1 MKSIATAALGV
12 TAAAAI
18 ACSAAACSSS
28 GSPRN
33 ATSSAAGTSASSG
46 PTASATESA
55 PGGSQTGALLPNT
68 ALSRFLENV
77 IKGHFVGACR
87 VTAELK
93 NDGTLAPANPANCAA
108 ASTNPQVKATFT
120 KLRKS
125 VTPAGATGAIS
136 AVKVKVNGVSA
147 TGTSV
152 SVMPDQIIVNNTSL
166 QNILSANHA
175 AGIAS
180 FQIRK
185 IGNRWYVVTFL

>member
-1 MKSIATAALGV
+1 MKSIAMTALGV

-28 GSPRN
+28 PRN
-33 ATSSAAGTSASSG
+33 GTSSATGTSVSSG

-55 PGGSQTGALLPNT
+55 PGGSQTGALLPST
-68 ALSRFLENV
+68 ALSRFLVNV

-125 VTPAGATGAIS
+125 VTPADATGAIS
-136 AVKVKVNGVSA
+136 AVKVKVNGVRA

-152 SVMPDQIIVNNTSL
+152 SVRPDQITVNNTSL

-175 AGIAS
+175 AGIVS

-185 IGNRWYVVTFL
+185 IGNRWYVLTFL